1 MAIDAA
7 LGRLGIKPGVC
18 TSSTR
23 PANPFEGQVIYETDT
38 NNIRFW
44 SGSAWESNK
53 GGIIS
58 SSAPTGAAAG
68 DIWYDSDDGRAY
80 IYYDDGSSQ
89 QWVEFGA
96 APSGSSITLAS
107 YADSAARTSAIP
119 SPTEADLSYLQ
130 DTNSVEVYD
139 GSAWASIAPTGGIA
153 IFNETQ
159 SSATSG
165 GTFSS
170 GSWVKRTL
178 NTTVVNTISGASLAS
193 SVITLPAGT
202 YEVHASAPAFDVDRH
217 AMRIQDT
224 TNTTTLVNS
233 NPMFASATYDI
244 SNQCIAM
251 GHFTLAGSADIEV
264 QHRCQT
270 GKAGNGLGVEGNFG
284 ENEVYTQITIREL

>member
-233 NPMFASATYDI
+233 NPMYASETHDV

-251 GHFTLAGSADIEV
+251 GHFTLAGSANIEV
-264 QHRCQT
+264 QHRCQSS
-270 GKAGNGLGVEGNFG
+270 KAGNGLGVEGNFG
-284 ENEVYTQITIREL
+284 DNEVYAQITIRAL

>member
-7 LGRLGIKPGVC
+7 LGRLGIRPGVC

-139 GSAWASIAPTGGIA
+139 GSAWSVVGSRYVPVTAYSPSYTNFTLGNGTDTFYYAVSGDMMMIEGKIA
-153 IFNETQ
+153 I
-159 SSATSG
+159 
-165 GTFSS
+165 
-170 GSWVKRTL
+170 GS
-178 NTTVVNTISGASLAS
+178 TTVFSTSASFHIPPAYKMTTYTLGG
-193 SVITLPAGT
+193 VITNSCQIT
-202 YEVHASAPAFDVDRH
+202 YRETGVQDIIAHGKTSNADRILFLNDL
-217 AMRIQDT
+217 ANLTYLKEAIANGAT
-224 TNTTTLVNS
+224 PFT
-233 NPMFASATYDI
+233 FASGDEIRIRA
-244 SNQCIAM
+244 QFLIAE
-251 GHFTLAGSADIEV
+251 AP
-264 QHRCQT
+264 
-270 GKAGNGLGVEGNFG
+270 
-284 ENEVYTQITIREL
+284 